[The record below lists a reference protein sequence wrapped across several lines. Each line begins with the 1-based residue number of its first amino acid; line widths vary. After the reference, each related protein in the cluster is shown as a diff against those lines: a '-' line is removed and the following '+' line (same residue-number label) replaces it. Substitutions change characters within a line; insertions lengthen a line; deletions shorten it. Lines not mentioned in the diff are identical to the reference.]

1 MKYGYI
7 DKINSVKEFQQYILL
22 FEQQEVSLDNITI
35 NLDFENFSTSLNEGD
50 TVVVCSYVGLFPS
63 LGSYLTTAIELL
75 GNGITIES
83 LLEPNVC
90 INCSNSDLIRELNV
104 LNRQLR
110 STSSLK
116 SITKLKNEGKQV
128 GRPCGSS
135 KELQKKVIQV
145 EKLRK
150 ESNIS
155 VVAACKLVE
164 CNLKTY
170 YRLKNKEGVSS
181 NTLKKARK

>member
-7 DKINSVKEFQQYILL
+7 GKINSAKEFQKYILL
-22 FEQQEVSLDNITI
+22 FEQQEVPLDNVVV
-35 NLDFENFSTSLNEGD
+35 NLSFDEFIAPLNDGD
-50 TVVVCSYVGLFPS
+50 TAVVCSYVGLFPS
-63 LGSYLTTAIELL
+63 LVSYLTTAIELMER
-75 GNGITIES
+75 GIIIES

-90 INCSNSDLIRELNV
+90 LNSYNSDLIRELNM

-116 SITKLKNEGKQV
+116 SIHKLMNEGKKV
-128 GRPCGSS
+128 GRPRGSS
-135 KELQKKVIQV
+135 LELKKKVAHID
-145 EKLRK
+145 KLRK

-155 VVAACKLVE
+155 VVAACKQVG

-170 YRLKNKEGVSS
+170 YRLKDKTSDGN
-181 NTLKKARK
+181 

>member
-7 DKINSVKEFQQYILL
+7 GKINSAKEFQEYILL
-22 FEQQEVSLDNITI
+22 FEQREVPLDNVAI
-35 NLDFENFSTSLNEGD
+35 NLSFDEFTASLGDGD
-50 TVVVCSYVGLFPS
+50 TVVVCSYIGLFAS
-63 LGSYLTTAIELL
+63 LGTYLTTAIELL
-75 GNGITIES
+75 GKGITIES

-90 INCSNSDLIRELNV
+90 INCSNSNLIRELNV

-116 SITKLKNEGKQV
+116 SINKLKDEGKKV
-128 GRPCGSS
+128 GRPRGSCS
-135 KELQKKVIQV
+135 SELQKKVAQV

-164 CNLKTY
+164 CNMKTY
-170 YRLKNKEGVSS
+170 YRLRGKEEVERSS
-181 NTLKKARK
+181 K